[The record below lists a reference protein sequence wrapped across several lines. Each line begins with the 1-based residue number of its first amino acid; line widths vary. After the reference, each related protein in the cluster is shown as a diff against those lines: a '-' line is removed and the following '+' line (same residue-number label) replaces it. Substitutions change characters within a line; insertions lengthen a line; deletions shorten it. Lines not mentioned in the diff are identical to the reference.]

1 MTPRQPTFA
10 RAAAPPER
18 LASLLREAIALLERI
33 PHDAI
38 ALLARLSIAGV
49 FWRSGQT
56 KIEGFALDPLL
67 GRFELGW
74 PRLAPFT
81 VDLFR
86 DEYKVPILPPELAA
100 IAASWAEH
108 LFPILLVLGLGTRV
122 AALGLLAM
130 TAVIQLFVYPDAW
143 PTHGT
148 WAVCLLYLAARG
160 PGRLALDRAIAAR
173 RSGA

>member
-1 MTPRQPTFA
+1 MTA
-10 RAAAPPER
+10 RGLTATPARSRRER
-18 LASLLREAIALLERI
+18 LEAWVRGAVGLLERL

-38 ALLARLSIAGV
+38 ALLARLSIAGL

-74 PRLAPFT
+74 PRFAPFT

-86 DEYKVPILPPELAA
+86 DEYRVPLLSAELAA
-100 IAASWAEH
+100 LLAAWAEH
-108 LFPILLVLGLGTRV
+108 LFPVLLVLGLATRF
-122 AALGLLAM
+122 AALALLGM

-148 WAVCLLYLAARG
+148 WAVSLLYLAARG
-160 PGRLALDRAIAAR
+160 PGRLSLDHGLFAR
-173 RSGA
+173 RGT

>member
-1 MTPRQPTFA
+1 MMVPQATLTRPLAPLFR
-10 RAAAPPER
+10 RAEPLR
-18 LASLLREAIALLERI
+18 LVLAGLERI

-38 ALLARLSIAGV
+38 ALLARLSMAGL

-74 PRLAPFT
+74 PRFAAAT

-86 DEYKVPILPPELAA
+86 EEYRLPVLSPELAA
-100 IAASWAEH
+100 LAASWAEH
-108 LFPILLVLGLGTRV
+108 LLPVLLLVGLATRF

-143 PTHGT
+143 PTHGA
-148 WAVCLLYLAARG
+148 WAACLLYLAARG
-160 PGRLALDRAIAAR
+160 PGRIALDHRLAGRFA
-173 RSGA
+173 G

>member
-1 MTPRQPTFA
+1 MTVRGL
-10 RAAAPPER
+10 APGQAPSRLER
-18 LASLLREAIALLERI
+18 LRAPTRAVVALLERV
-33 PHDAI
+33 PHEAI
-38 ALLARLSIAGV
+38 ALLARLSIAGL

-74 PRLAPFT
+74 PRLGPFT

-86 DEYKVPILPPELAA
+86 DEYKVPLLSPELAA
-100 IAASWAEH
+100 LAAASAEH
-108 LFPILLVLGLGTRV
+108 LFPILLVLGLATRF
-122 AALGLLAM
+122 AALALLAM

-148 WAVCLLYLAARG
+148 WAVSLLYLTARG
-160 PGRLALDRAIAAR
+160 PGRLSLDHRLLAR
-173 RSGA
+173 RST

>member
-1 MTPRQPTFA
+1 MTVRGLAPK
-10 RAAAPPER
+10 RAPSR
-18 LASLLREAIALLERI
+18 LLRPQAPVRAVVALLERI

-74 PRLAPFT
+74 PRLGAFT

-86 DEYKVPILPPELAA
+86 DEYRVPLLSPELAA
-100 IAASWAEH
+100 LAAAWAEH
-108 LFPILLVLGLGTRV
+108 LFPALLVLGLATRF
-122 AALGLLAM
+122 AALALLAM

-148 WAVCLLYLAARG
+148 WAASLLYLAARG
-160 PGRLALDRAIAAR
+160 PGRLSLDHGIVARCAA
-173 RSGA
+173 